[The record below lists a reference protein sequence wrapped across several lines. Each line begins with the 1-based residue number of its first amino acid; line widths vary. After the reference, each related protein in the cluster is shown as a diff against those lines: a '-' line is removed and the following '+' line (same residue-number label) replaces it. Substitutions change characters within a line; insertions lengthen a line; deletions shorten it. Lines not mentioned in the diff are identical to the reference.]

1 MKQLCGTDLSQRRL
15 SSFFQGGLLFLLLCG
30 LGRAGA
36 AIGLAAD
43 ASELRAGL
51 AKIDV
56 TPSQPVKMA
65 GYEARKELSQGVH
78 DPLGARA
85 LALEHE
91 GRRLVLVSLDNVGF
105 YGGVIEP
112 LRNAILEA
120 CHLQP
125 SELFLCAIHTHS
137 APALTLDAEKGARSN
152 LEYTKTLQSKLADLV
167 RSALERL
174 EPAQATVGIGS
185 SPIGVNRREVVH
197 DNVHGPAHPVGLAGH
212 ARTE

>member
-1 MKQLCGTDLSQRRL
+1 MNQLCGTD
-15 SSFFQGGLLFLLLCG
+15 FFQR
-30 LGRAGA
+30 GRLRFFSRHFPNFSVCATA
-36 AIGLAAD
+36 LVSAVTCLAAP

-56 TPSQPVKMA
+56 TPTQPVKMA

-105 YGGVIEP
+105 YGGVSEP
-112 LRNAILEA
+112 LRDAILDA

-125 SELFLCAIHTHS
+125 SELFLCAI
-137 APALTLDAEKGARSN
+137 
-152 LEYTKTLQSKLADLV
+152 
-167 RSALERL
+167 
-174 EPAQATVGIGS
+174 
-185 SPIGVNRREVVH
+185 
-197 DNVHGPAHPVGLAGH
+197 
-212 ARTE
+212 